1 MSQSVKPWHFA
12 VALALMA
19 LLLVSL
25 WRNHS
30 TPRPMSVTGT
40 EVPRGAAPLD
50 EVAP

>member
-12 VALALMA
+12 VALALLA
-19 LLLVSL
+19 LLMISL
-25 WRNHS
+25 WRNQS
-30 TPRPMSVTGT
+30 NPRPVSVTTT